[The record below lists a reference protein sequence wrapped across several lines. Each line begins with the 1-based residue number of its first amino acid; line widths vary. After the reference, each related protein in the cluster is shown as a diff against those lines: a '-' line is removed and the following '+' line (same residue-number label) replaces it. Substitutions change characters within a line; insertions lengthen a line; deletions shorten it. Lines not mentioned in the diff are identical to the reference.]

1 MEKAYYKQYYDFER
15 NHWWFLA
22 RAKIL
27 EAYVSNFSKSKL
39 KILDAGTGTGANSIW
54 LSNYGEVVSM
64 EFDKDCIDYSSQ
76 KNGLDYINGSLLEL
90 PFTNDSFDLICAFD
104 VIEHIED
111 HHLAV
116 SEMIRV
122 CKPGGKIL
130 ITVPAFMHLWSEHDE
145 INHHFRRYTRN
156 ELSILF
162 DREEGELQNCSYFN
176 FYLYPLVLMAR
187 FANKLLSPFQKSDGH
202 KSDFEKFKPGLLNDT
217 LKQIFLLE
225 RNRIASKKK
234 YPFGVSLILEW
245 QKDKPAL

>member
-1 MEKAYYKQYYDFER
+1 MEKAYYNQYYDFER

-27 EAYVSNFSKSKL
+27 EAYVGKWNKSDL

-54 LSNYGEVVSM
+54 LSRYGEVVSM

-76 KNGLDYINGSLLEL
+76 RNGLKYIQGSLLQL
-90 PFTNDSFDLICAFD
+90 PFKNESFDLICAFD

-111 HHLAV
+111 HQLAV

-130 ITVPAFMHLWSEHDE
+130 ITVPAFRHLWSEHDE
-145 INHHFRRYTRN
+145 INHHFRRYTQTQ
-156 ELSILF
+156 LKALF
-162 DREEGELQNCSYFN
+162 QREEGELKNCSYFN
-176 FYLYPLVLMAR
+176 FYLYPLVLLAR
-187 FANKLLSPFQKSDGH
+187 IANKFMSLFKNSEKS
-202 KSDFEKFKPGLLNDT
+202 KSDFEKFNPGPLNELL
-217 LKQIFLLE
+217 KGIFLME
-225 RNRIASKKK
+225 RKRISSKKK

-245 QKDKPAL
+245 QKNNAAI